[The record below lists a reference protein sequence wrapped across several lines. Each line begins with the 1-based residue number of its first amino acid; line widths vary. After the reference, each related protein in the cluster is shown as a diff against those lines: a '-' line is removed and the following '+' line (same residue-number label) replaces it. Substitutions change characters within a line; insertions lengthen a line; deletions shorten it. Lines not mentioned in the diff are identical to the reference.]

1 MTALS
6 VMTWYR
12 WSSAPDTSATS
23 AHYTSA
29 RMNAK
34 NVAPY
39 ELEPV
44 PPPEKQARQATDNPN
59 PDGKS
64 VKPKLSTRVAA
75 RTVPVLLAAPD
86 AAADSTLLIGIEH
99 HFSDGSISVWSDDGL
114 LYSHSLKSE
123 SKKHLVLFRTA
134 QGHEASTVRLLAG
147 QHRLRVH
154 VQSGSEDYDELKTI
168 SGNFT
173 HGQKRALQ
181 ITFHGK
187 QNDMHLELR

>member
-1 MTALS
+1 
-6 VMTWYR
+6 
-12 WSSAPDTSATS
+12 
-23 AHYTSA
+23 
-29 RMNAK
+29 MNAK

-39 ELEPV
+39 KLEPV
-44 PPPEKQARQATDNPN
+44 PPPEKRATQATAD
-59 PDGKS
+59 PDPDRKS
-64 VKPKLSTRVAA
+64 TKPKSSTHVAN
-75 RTVPVLLAAPD
+75 RTATVRLAAPN
-86 AAADSTLLIGIEH
+86 AAADSTLVIGIEH

-134 QGHEASTVRLLAG
+134 QGRESSTVRLLAG

-154 VQSGSEDYDELKTI
+154 VQSNLEDYDELKTI

-173 HGQKRALQ
+173 HGQQRALQ

>member
-1 MTALS
+1 
-6 VMTWYR
+6 
-12 WSSAPDTSATS
+12 
-23 AHYTSA
+23 
-29 RMNAK
+29 
-34 NVAPY
+34 
-39 ELEPV
+39 
-44 PPPEKQARQATDNPN
+44 
-59 PDGKS
+59 
-64 VKPKLSTRVAA
+64 
-75 RTVPVLLAAPD
+75 VLLAAPD

-134 QGHEASTVRLLAG
+134 QGHESSTVRLLAG

-154 VQSGSEDYDELKTI
+154 VQSGSEDYDEVKTI